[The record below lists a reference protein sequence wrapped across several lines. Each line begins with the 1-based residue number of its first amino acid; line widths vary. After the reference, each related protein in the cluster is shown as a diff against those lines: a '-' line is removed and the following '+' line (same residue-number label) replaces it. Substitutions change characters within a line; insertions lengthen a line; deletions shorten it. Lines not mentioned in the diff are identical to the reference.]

1 MVSKSIPLVGYRI
14 YIRKNIMKNAPIKE
28 VIKKEYVKCA
38 KDPVYFLK
46 KYCVVQHPM
55 KGKVPFHL
63 YEYQEKSLE
72 TFEEHRFNVILKARQ
87 LGLSTL
93 TAGYSLWMMTFHSDK
108 NILVIATKQDTAKN
122 LVTKVRVMHANL
134 PSWLKQKCVEDN
146 KLSLRYINGSQV
158 KAVASGEEAGRSEAL
173 SLLILDEAAFID
185 KIETIWAAASQTL
198 STGGKCIALSTPNG
212 VGNWFH
218 KTWEGAENGTN
229 DWNFIR
235 LHWNL
240 HPERNDEWRAEQ
252 DKLLGPSLAAQECDC
267 DFITSGQSVI
277 DGVIL
282 EEYRETHVQDPLEKR
297 GVDSNLWVWQP
308 PNYTKD
314 YVLSADV
321 SRGDGSDYS
330 AFHVMEIESMEQV
343 AEYKGRISTK
353 DFGNLCV
360 NVATEYNNALLV
372 VENNNIGWAALQ
384 QCIDRG
390 YENLF
395 YMSKDLKYVDTEHQ
409 MSNKYRVSD
418 RNMVAGFSMT
428 MKTRPLVVSKLEE
441 YFREKTVIV
450 RSNRLIDELFVFI
463 YNNNKAEAMQGYND
477 DLVMSFALTL
487 WVRDTALRLRNEG
500 IELTKR
506 TLSGA
511 SSQMIPVKPTYENDS
526 WEMEVGPNGERE
538 SLDWLIN

>member
-1 MVSKSIPLVGYRI
+1 MKPTPL
-14 YIRKNIMKNAPIKE
+14 KE
-28 VIKKEYVKCA
+28 VIKTEYVKCA
-38 KDPVYFLK
+38 KDPIYFLK
-46 KYCVVQHPM
+46 KYCVVQHPIR
-55 KGKVPFHL
+55 GKVPFHL
-63 YEYQEKSLE
+63 WPYQEESLK
-72 TFEEHRFNVILKARQ
+72 TFEEHRFNVVLKARQ

-93 TAGYSLWMMTFHSDK
+93 SAGYSLWMMTFHSDK

-146 KLSLRYINGSQV
+146 KLSLRYNNGSQV

-185 KIETIWAAASQTL
+185 KIEPIWAAASQTL

-212 VGNWFH
+212 IGNWFH
-218 KTWEGAENGTN
+218 KTWVGAEEGTN

-240 HPERNDEWRAEQ
+240 HPERNDEWRKEQ
-252 DKLLGPSLAAQECDC
+252 DRLLGPSLAAQECDC
-267 DFITSGQSVI
+267 DFLTSGQTVI

-282 EEYRETHVQDPLEKR
+282 DEYKQTHVYDPLEKR
-297 GVDSNLWVWQP
+297 GADSNLWIWQP
-308 PNYTKD
+308 ANYSRD
-314 YVLSADV
+314 YVVSADV
-321 SRGDGSDYS
+321 SRGDGSDFS
-330 AFHVMEIESMEQV
+330 AFHVIDVENLEQV
-343 AEYKGRISTK
+343 AEYRGKISTK

-360 NVATEYNNALLV
+360 NAAIEYNNALLV

-395 YMSKDLKYVDTEHQ
+395 YTSKDLKYVDTEHQ
-409 MSNKYRVSD
+409 MTNRYRSTE

-428 MKTRPLVVSKLEE
+428 MKTRPLVIAKLDE
-441 YFREKTVIV
+441 YFREKSVIV

-463 YNNNKAEAMQGYND
+463 YNNNKAEAMTGYND
-477 DLVMSFALTL
+477 DLVMSLAIGL
-487 WVRDTALRLRNEG
+487 WVRDTALRLKAEG
-500 IELTKR
+500 IELQRK
-506 TLSGA
+506 TLSGM
-511 SSQMIPVKPTYENDS
+511 SSQMLPQKPTNENDS
-526 WEMEVGPNGERE
+526 WEWEIGPDKKRE
-538 SLDWLIN
+538 SLDWLIK